1 MMRVRTGETD
11 QLAQGVH
18 MGPHQLVHFAY
29 ATRIVQ
35 RIDES
40 LRKKATPDPVDLAES
55 KGDADIAAIIS
66 QLETEMLQAAEA
78 MDFERAAMLR
88 DQLFRIKGVK
98 KDAAK
103 KKKSALPK

>member
-1 MMRVRTGETD
+1 
-11 QLAQGVH
+11 
-18 MGPHQLVHFAY
+18 
-29 ATRIVQ
+29 
-35 RIDES
+35 
-40 LRKKATPDPVDLAES
+40 
-55 KGDADIAAIIS
+55 
-66 QLETEMLQAAEA
+66 MLQAAEA